1 MACVLHNSLPSC
13 SSHSMDASAREA
25 RFEVTEEFARD
36 AFRGL
41 EDLKEQV
48 DSELESLRAEV
59 KSQRLMGGGAAA
71 VVAAGAIGGEVA
83 TAAAVAAMQAELSQ
97 LAGESFRGKG
107 RPRAGGLGL
116 R

>member
-1 MACVLHNSLPSC
+1 MACVLQNSLPSC

-59 KSQRLMGGGAAA
+59 KNQRLVGGGTAA
-71 VVAAGAIGGEVA
+71 VSAAGAIAGGDIA
-83 TAAAVAAMQAELSQ
+83 TAAAVAAMQSELSQ
-97 LAGESFRGKG
+97 LAGASH
-107 RPRAGGLGL
+107 
-116 R
+116 